1 MKRSKRL
8 GILLGVLAVACV
20 ITFGVIRYEEKKEQI
35 SNSED
40 VILNINSEDVT
51 ALSWEYDDTSLS
63 FHKDEDW
70 VYDDDE
76 NFPVSET
83 KINELLSIF
92 ESFTASF
99 IIEEVDDFDQYGLEE
114 PTCTINIE
122 TSEDS
127 YQITLG
133 NYSTMDSKRYVSID
147 DGNVHLVSSD
157 PLDTYGI
164 ELSAMIQN
172 DTIPSFSSANILSI
186 QFSGEENY
194 TITYEEDSIY
204 TYCDDDIYFTEI
216 DGSPHP
222 LDTSNITTYQGL
234 MSNMTLSDYVT
245 YNASDE
251 ELQNHGLDDPDLTVE
266 IAYSF
271 EDSDDENNFTLH
283 IAANPN
289 ESDDDI
295 AGYLQVGDSKIIYP
309 LTSSQYDNLTAVSY
323 NELRHQ
329 EVMSA
334 DFDDITQIDIT
345 LEDKEYTIQADDESY
360 YYNDEEIEIDDFKNA
375 LEALT
380 ADSFTDEQ
388 PAQKEEIALTL
399 HLNNEN
405 YPQIT
410 IILYRYDGSYCLA
423 EVDGETVSLVERSY
437 VVDLIETV
445 NAIVLNE

>member
-1 MKRSKRL
+1 MNCFCCFHAASTGLTAQRAKK
-8 GILLGVLAVACV
+8 LL
-20 ITFGVIRYEEKKEQI
+20 IPKKI
-35 SNSED
+35 KKLM
-40 VILNINSEDVT
+40 IPI
-51 ALSWEYDDTSLS
+51 
-63 FHKDEDW
+63 KI
-70 VYDDDE
+70 
-76 NFPVSET
+76 SET

-147 DGNVHLVSSD
+147 DGNVYLVSSD

-222 LDTSNITTYQGL
+222 LDTSNITTYLGL

-245 YNASDE
+245 YNVSDE
-251 ELQNHGLDDPDLTVE
+251 ELHNYGLDDPDLTVE

-271 EDSDDENNFTLH
+271 EDNDDENNFTLH

-360 YYNDEEIEIDDFKNA
+360 YYNDEDIEIDDFKNA

-388 PAQKEEIALTL
+388 PAQKEEIALIL

-405 YPQIT
+405 YSQIT

>member
-1 MKRSKRL
+1 MIIKKIKRNLK
-8 GILLGVLAVACV
+8 
-20 ITFGVIRYEEKKEQI
+20 
-35 SNSED
+35 NSED

-147 DGNVHLVSSD
+147 DGNVYLVSSD

-222 LDTSNITTYQGL
+222 L
-234 MSNMTLSDYVT
+234 
-245 YNASDE
+245 
-251 ELQNHGLDDPDLTVE
+251 
-266 IAYSF
+266 
-271 EDSDDENNFTLH
+271 
-283 IAANPN
+283 
-289 ESDDDI
+289 
-295 AGYLQVGDSKIIYP
+295 
-309 LTSSQYDNLTAVSY
+309 
-323 NELRHQ
+323 
-329 EVMSA
+329 
-334 DFDDITQIDIT
+334 
-345 LEDKEYTIQADDESY
+345 
-360 YYNDEEIEIDDFKNA
+360 
-375 LEALT
+375 
-380 ADSFTDEQ
+380 
-388 PAQKEEIALTL
+388 
-399 HLNNEN
+399 
-405 YPQIT
+405 
-410 IILYRYDGSYCLA
+410 
-423 EVDGETVSLVERSY
+423 
-437 VVDLIETV
+437 
-445 NAIVLNE
+445 

>member
-1 MKRSKRL
+1 MIIKKIKRNLK
-8 GILLGVLAVACV
+8 
-20 ITFGVIRYEEKKEQI
+20 
-35 SNSED
+35 NSED

-51 ALSWEYDDTSLS
+51 ALSWKYDDTSLS

-147 DGNVHLVSSD
+147 DGNVYLVSSD

-222 LDTSNITTYQGL
+222 LDTSKITTYLGL

-251 ELQNHGLDDPDLTVE
+251 ELHNYGLDDPDLTVE
-266 IAYSF
+266 IAYAF
-271 EDSDDENNFTLH
+271 EDSNDENNFTLH

-295 AGYLQVGDSKIIYP
+295 AGYLQVGD
-309 LTSSQYDNLTAVSY
+309 
-323 NELRHQ
+323 
-329 EVMSA
+329 
-334 DFDDITQIDIT
+334 
-345 LEDKEYTIQADDESY
+345 
-360 YYNDEEIEIDDFKNA
+360 
-375 LEALT
+375 
-380 ADSFTDEQ
+380 
-388 PAQKEEIALTL
+388 
-399 HLNNEN
+399 
-405 YPQIT
+405 
-410 IILYRYDGSYCLA
+410 
-423 EVDGETVSLVERSY
+423 
-437 VVDLIETV
+437 
-445 NAIVLNE
+445 

>member
-1 MKRSKRL
+1 MNCFCCFHAASTGLTAQRAKK
-8 GILLGVLAVACV
+8 LL
-20 ITFGVIRYEEKKEQI
+20 IPKKI
-35 SNSED
+35 KKLM
-40 VILNINSEDVT
+40 IPI
-51 ALSWEYDDTSLS
+51 
-63 FHKDEDW
+63 KI
-70 VYDDDE
+70 
-76 NFPVSET
+76 SET

-147 DGNVHLVSSD
+147 DGNVYLVSSD

-222 LDTSNITTYQGL
+222 LDTSNITTYLGL

-245 YNASDE
+245 YNVSDE
-251 ELQNHGLDDPDLTVE
+251 ELHNYGLDDPDLTVE

-271 EDSDDENNFTLH
+271 EDNDDENNFTLH

-388 PAQKEEIALTL
+388 PAQKEEIALIL

-405 YPQIT
+405 YSQIT

>member
-40 VILNINSEDVT
+40 IILNINSEDVT

-147 DGNVHLVSSD
+147 DGNVYLV
-157 PLDTYGI
+157 
-164 ELSAMIQN
+164 
-172 DTIPSFSSANILSI
+172 IL
-186 QFSGEENY
+186 
-194 TITYEEDSIY
+194 
-204 TYCDDDIYFTEI
+204 
-216 DGSPHP
+216 
-222 LDTSNITTYQGL
+222 
-234 MSNMTLSDYVT
+234 
-245 YNASDE
+245 
-251 ELQNHGLDDPDLTVE
+251 
-266 IAYSF
+266 
-271 EDSDDENNFTLH
+271 
-283 IAANPN
+283 
-289 ESDDDI
+289 
-295 AGYLQVGDSKIIYP
+295 
-309 LTSSQYDNLTAVSY
+309 
-323 NELRHQ
+323 
-329 EVMSA
+329 
-334 DFDDITQIDIT
+334 
-345 LEDKEYTIQADDESY
+345 
-360 YYNDEEIEIDDFKNA
+360 
-375 LEALT
+375 
-380 ADSFTDEQ
+380 
-388 PAQKEEIALTL
+388 
-399 HLNNEN
+399 
-405 YPQIT
+405 
-410 IILYRYDGSYCLA
+410 
-423 EVDGETVSLVERSY
+423 
-437 VVDLIETV
+437 
-445 NAIVLNE
+445 

>member
-1 MKRSKRL
+1 
-8 GILLGVLAVACV
+8 
-20 ITFGVIRYEEKKEQI
+20 
-35 SNSED
+35 
-40 VILNINSEDVT
+40 
-51 ALSWEYDDTSLS
+51 
-63 FHKDEDW
+63 
-70 VYDDDE
+70 
-76 NFPVSET
+76 
-83 KINELLSIF
+83 
-92 ESFTASF
+92 
-99 IIEEVDDFDQYGLEE
+99 
-114 PTCTINIE
+114 
-122 TSEDS
+122 
-127 YQITLG
+127 
-133 NYSTMDSKRYVSID
+133 
-147 DGNVHLVSSD
+147 
-157 PLDTYGI
+157 
-164 ELSAMIQN
+164 MIQN

-222 LDTSNITTYQGL
+222 LDTSNITTYLGL

-251 ELQNHGLDDPDLTVE
+251 ELQNYGLDDPDLTVE

-345 LEDKEYTIQADDESY
+345 LEDKEYTIQADDENY